1 MQKPNLSKATFV
13 HGSFVGSHIVPCKIL
28 RYGKARCSV
37 SYVDPISE
45 ETVVKTIE
53 TKDLT
58 FKKEKK
64 AKIKEDN
71 RVLVTFEIESD
82 LYFKVLQACVDR
94 RENLDEFF
102 EAAIQNFLARY
113 EEAKNSPAKMKVLKA
128 EIKKSHAE
136 V

>member
-1 MQKPNLSKATFV
+1 MLKSNPSKATFV
-13 HGSFVGSHIVPCKIL
+13 LGSFIGSHIVPCKIL

-45 ETVVKTIE
+45 ETIVKTME

-64 AKIKEDN
+64 VKEDN
-71 RVLVTFEIESD
+71 RVLVTFEIDSD

-102 EAAIQNFLARY
+102 EAAIQNFLDQY
-113 EEAKNSPAKMKVLKA
+113 EEAKKSPAKMKAFKA
-128 EIKKSHAE
+128 EIKKSHAK